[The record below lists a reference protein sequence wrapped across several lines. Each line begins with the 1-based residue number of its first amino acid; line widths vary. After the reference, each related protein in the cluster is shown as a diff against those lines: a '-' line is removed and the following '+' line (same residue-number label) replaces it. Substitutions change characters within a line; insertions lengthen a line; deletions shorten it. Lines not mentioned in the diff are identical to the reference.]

1 MSSLSIHSGR
11 VGGQCSIP
19 TSKSQSMRAL
29 FFASLSA
36 GESVIDHLLD
46 SPDIHAMIK
55 ACQSFGAQVER
66 HEAQC
71 LIRGVAGQPIT
82 PDDVIDAGNSG
93 QVLRF
98 MACLAGLQSEY
109 VVITGDHS
117 IRHHRPVAPLLDA
130 LPRLG
135 MHCHSLKGN
144 SFAPLILKGPIL
156 SGHTRLCG
164 QDSQPV
170 SGLLMCAP
178 FSERGMVIEVENPG
192 ELPWIDLTLS
202 WLDRFHI
209 PYENQQYQYFKV
221 SGGHRISGFHYEVP
235 GDLSTLSFP
244 LAAALITGGSLSIE
258 HVNMHDPQGD
268 KAIVDIFKQ
277 MGAAIDW
284 NTDTQTMHVHPTPV
298 LNGVVVDINHCI
310 DCIAILAVVACFANG
325 PTHITGAS
333 IARKKE
339 SNRLEVMADAL
350 NAMGGRVTETDDG
363 LIIEPAK
370 LHGCTLHSHHDHR
383 VAMALAIA
391 GLGATGEQVIEDV
404 DCIQKTFPNFVEA
417 MTAIGAP
424 MQEIKHES

>member
-1 MSSLSIHSGR
+1 MYSGQ
-11 VGGQCSIP
+11 VNGTCSIP
-19 TSKSQSMRAL
+19 ASKSQSMRAL
-29 FFASLSA
+29 FFASLGV

-55 ACQSFGAQVER
+55 ACQSFGAKIER
-66 HEAQC
+66 HGSQC
-71 LIRGVAGQPIT
+71 LIQGVAGQPIT

-98 MACLAGLQSEY
+98 MACLAGLQSEH

-117 IRHHRPVAPLLDA
+117 IRHHRPVAPLLEA

-144 SFAPLILKGPIL
+144 GLAPLILKGPIT
-156 SGHTRLCG
+156 SCHTRLCG

-178 FSERGMVIEVENPG
+178 FSERGMEIEVENPG

-202 WLDRFHI
+202 WLDRFRI
-209 PYENQQYQYFKV
+209 PYENQQYQYYKV
-221 SGGHRISGFHYEVP
+221 GGGHRISGFHYEVP

-244 LAAALITGGSLSIE
+244 LASALITGGSLTIK
-258 HVNMHDPQGD
+258 HVDMHDLQGD

-277 MGAAIDW
+277 MGASIDW
-284 NTDTQTMHVHPTPV
+284 NANTQTMHVYPAPLLH
-298 LNGVVVDINHCI
+298 GVEVNINHCI
-310 DCIAILAVVACFANG
+310 DGVAILAVVACFASS
-325 PTHITGAS
+325 PTHITGAA

-339 SNRLEVMADAL
+339 SNRLEVMAHAL

-383 VAMALAIA
+383 VAMALAVA

-404 DCIQKTFPNFVEA
+404 GCIQKTFPNFVEA

-424 MQEIKHES
+424 IQEKKHEV